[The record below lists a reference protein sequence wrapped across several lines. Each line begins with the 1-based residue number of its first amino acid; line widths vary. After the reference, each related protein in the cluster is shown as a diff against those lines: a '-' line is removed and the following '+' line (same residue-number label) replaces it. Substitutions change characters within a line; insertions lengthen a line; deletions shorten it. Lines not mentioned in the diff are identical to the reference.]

1 MFEYQATEVWKV
13 DEPIRSNLNVKDFAQ
28 PGDKYKYRKIQ
39 NSALLIFEKN
49 CTKVSQFWQRLVL
62 MILSLEWD
70 LICHVHHLLLSR
82 VQSESFHCAEN
93 VLGGNISWQNCT
105 SSIKNTYS
113 KFSSEERWALSKI
126 QNFVSLWC
134 SNWKSTNDSG
144 LCGTLP
150 SPQKCPFAKWSLFK
164 LKIKTS
170 EVKLVDHWSTTRD
183 RLDVGKLNQFPVNQR
198 NTFDKIIELHR
209 WRENWGKVVYK
220 ALKM

>member
-1 MFEYQATEVWKV
+1 MSTTSCSPGFNPRAFIAPRMSWGEIYLDKTVLQA
-13 DEPIRSNLNVKDFAQ
+13 L
-28 PGDKYKYRKIQ
+28 KIP
-39 NSALLIFEKN
+39 
-49 CTKVSQFWQRLVL
+49 
-62 MILSLEWD
+62 ILSFPRRRGELW
-70 LICHVHHLLLSR
+70 VKSKTLS
-82 VQSESFHCAEN
+82 HCE
-93 VLGGNISWQNCT
+93 C
-105 SSIKNTYS
+105 
-113 KFSSEERWALSKI
+113 E
-126 QNFVSLWC
+126 
-134 SNWKSTNDSG
+134 NWKSTNDSG

>member
-39 NSALLIFEKN
+39 NSALLIVEKN

-93 VLGGNISWQNCT
+93 VLGGKYILT
-105 SSIKNTYS
+105 ILTKLYFKNTHS
-113 KFSSEERWALSKI
+113 KFSPEERWALSKI
-126 QNFVSLWC
+126 QNFVSLWMR
-134 SNWKSTNDSG
+134 
-144 LCGTLP
+144 
-150 SPQKCPFAKWSLFK
+150 K
-164 LKIKTS
+164 LKIYKWFRTLWYFALPS
-170 EVKLVDHWSTTRD
+170 KM
-183 RLDVGKLNQFPVNQR
+183 P
-198 NTFDKIIELHR
+198 IC
-209 WRENWGKVVYK
+209 KVEFVQTQN
-220 ALKM
+220 